1 MAVDLISLGMQAD
14 ALRLRL
20 HPEQVVTYCTE
31 PEPAASDGT
40 LCVVP
45 EWRLGMTGVEYLQM
59 VAETRLNTPVRHI
72 GADWRK
78 TGLKVAQL
86 ALRFGA
92 NDFGHVDEREED
104 IRRVIQDAGFLPKRR
119 DPEFRV
125 LYVR

>member
-1 MAVDLISLGMQAD
+1 MGADLISLGMQAD

-20 HPEQVVTYCTE
+20 HPERVVTYCTE
-31 PEPAASDGT
+31 PVANDGT

-72 GADWRK
+72 GADWRR
-78 TGLKVAQL
+78 TGLKVALL

-92 NDFGHVDEREED
+92 NDFGHVDEREEN
-104 IRRVIQDAGFLPKRR
+104 IRRVIQDAGFVPK
-119 DPEFRV
+119 
-125 LYVR
+125 